1 MAKKSEQPN
10 EDTDLSFEKAIAEL
24 TDIVDKVEQGEIPLE
39 ESLRQYEKGMTL
51 IKHCRT
57 VLQQA
62 ADNNCRGHDPGI
74 FGKCDCAEY

>member
-1 MAKKSEQPN
+1 MEKKSQQPN
-10 EDTDLSFEKAIAEL
+10 EATDLNFEEAIAEL

-51 IKHCRT
+51 IQHCRT

-62 ADNNCRGHDPGI
+62 EQRIEKMSLQEDDL
-74 FGKCDCAEY
+74 AEGSQ

>member
-1 MAKKSEQPN
+1 MAKSSQQP
-10 EDTDLSFEKAIAEL
+10 DDATDLSFEKAITEL

-57 VLQQA
+57 VLQ
-62 ADNNCRGHDPGI
+62 R
-74 FGKCDCAEY
+74 AEQRIEKMSLQEDDSAEGSE

>member
-1 MAKKSEQPN
+1 MKKKSQQDN
-10 EDTDLSFEKAIAEL
+10 ESTDLSFEMAIAEL
-24 TDIVDKVEQGEIPLE
+24 TDIVDKVEEGEIPLE

-62 ADNNCRGHDPGI
+62 EQRIEKMSLQEDDS
-74 FGKCDCAEY
+74 AEGSE

>member
-1 MAKKSEQPN
+1 MAKKSQQPN

-62 ADNNCRGHDPGI
+62 ERRIEKMSLQDDEP
-74 FGKCDCAEY
+74 AEASE